1 MGRNWKDRTGNE
13 GKRMEGRGWEGVKEG
28 GTYRRKENGRKGVE
42 RCERG
47 RNIWEEREWKE
58 GGGKVG

>member
-1 MGRNWKDRTGNE
+1 MEGRGWEGVKEGGTYR
-13 GKRMEGRGWEGVKEG
+13 GKRMEGRGWKGVKEG

-47 RNIWEEREWKE
+47 RNI
-58 GGGKVG
+58 